1 MKIGI
6 FDTDK
11 MSPEELK
18 EFYENVMPLLELE
31 DEEVSFTISKEEA
44 EKYEYKHAD
53 YLFPDTYLA
62 RIKYGPNR
70 PAFEGEEDFE

>member
-31 DEEVSFTISKEEA
+31 D
-44 EKYEYKHAD
+44 
-53 YLFPDTYLA
+53 
-62 RIKYGPNR
+62 
-70 PAFEGEEDFE
+70 